1 MRRASL
7 SRAVTTAAG
16 SSPDAVCSTPGG
28 EPTISSS
35 SALSPWCVRAS
46 PYTFATATAS
56 RILPPPD
63 APDTRMPASSGA
75 STSFDHSSAL
85 KSAFVVI
92 SPPRSPLRRVR
103 LALPHGLLPR
113 TARPHLAATG
123 AVPAVALRRRPQ
135 RRVRQLGDSAAR
147 FLHPALD
154 DAQLCRLLGLGLR
167 PSRDR
172 RRVVLRGLRVPARPG
187 LLVQREP
194 RPGRLLIGLT
204 DHI

>member
-123 AVPAVALRRRPQ
+123 AVPAVALRRHPRP
-135 RRVRQLGDSAAR
+135 RLRQLGGSADR
-147 FLHPALD
+147 VLHPALD
-154 DAQLCRLLGLGLR
+154 DAELRGLLGLGLR
-167 PSRDR
+167 APCER
-172 RRVVLRGLRVPARPG
+172 RRVALRPVLLPG
-187 LLVQREP
+187 
-194 RPGRLLIGLT
+194 
-204 DHI
+204 